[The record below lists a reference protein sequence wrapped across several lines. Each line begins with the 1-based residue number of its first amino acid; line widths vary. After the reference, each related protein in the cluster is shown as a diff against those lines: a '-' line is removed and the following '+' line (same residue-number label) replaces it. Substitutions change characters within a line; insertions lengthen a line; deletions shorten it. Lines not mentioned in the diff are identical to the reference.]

1 MARFLSTVLAGAA
14 ALLLAGDLSTGAP
27 NKLPPQFKLCTRD
40 EKLTSCLEEAFVV
53 ALHQLAPGLPEFG
66 IPSLDPL
73 HLPEIGVGDET
84 SNSPVNLRIHLT
96 DILVHNLKTAK
107 PSNTKAD
114 LDNYQLSTHGIVN
127 LLGVEADYVMDGRI
141 LLLPAKG
148 KGRVSFNVTNLEGDA
163 AFKGEKQIKKGKEY
177 LKINQFDFR
186 ITHIESVNIYFDNLF
201 NGDKTLGPPINKLIN
216 ENWQEIWSQVQLPLQ
231 ELLQYTF
238 KEFARRI
245 FDKVPMDD
253 VFLQKTR

>member
-1 MARFLSTVLAGAA
+1 MCFTNQLLYILA
-14 ALLLAGDLSTGAP
+14 
-27 NKLPPQFKLCTRD
+27 PQFKLCTRD

-53 ALHQLAPGLPEFG
+53 AIHQLAPGLPEFG

-148 KGRVSFNVTNLEGDA
+148 KGRVSFNV
-163 AFKGEKQIKKGKEY
+163 
-177 LKINQFDFR
+177 
-186 ITHIESVNIYFDNLF
+186 S
-201 NGDKTLGPPINKLIN
+201 PPINKLIN

-238 KEFARRI
+238 KEFSRRI

-253 VFLQKTR
+253 VFLRKTR